1 MTVPNVGAICLFA
14 GSYDIKG
21 WSNCDGKTLP
31 TADFTELYEAIGN
44 KYGGDANNFA
54 LPNLQEHEKQ
64 LNGVKYQIAL
74 WENMYAP
81 EPIIGTVFLW
91 ISDTPPDGC
100 PFCDGALLRIQEYQ
114 ALYSL
119 LGTKYGGNGTT
130 NFNLPNLAEA
140 EKSLNGARYVI
151 CIIGIYPPRN

>member
-1 MTVPNVGAICLFA
+1 MTVSNVGAITLFA
-14 GSYDIKG
+14 GLYNIKG
-21 WSNCDGKTLP
+21 WAYCDGKTLP
-31 TADFTELYEAIGN
+31 TDDFTELYEAIGN
-44 KYGGDANNFA
+44 KYGGDENNFV

-81 EPIIGTVFLW
+81 DPITGTVFLW
-91 ISDTPPDGC
+91 VSDKLPDGC
-100 PFCDGALLRIQEYQ
+100 AFCDGALLRIQEYS

-119 LGTKYGGNGTT
+119 IGTKYGGNGST
-130 NFNLPNLAEA
+130 NFKVPNLAEA

-151 CIIGIYPPRN
+151 CLEGIYPMRD